1 MIGANRRRDLDMY
14 RILPSL
20 LIALGLAMVPVSLA
34 GASLVVL
41 EAQHALKDKGY
52 DPGALDGIY
61 GPQTQSAI
69 RKFQKESSLPDDG
82 ILTLQT
88 LAALGVTTSGGAERA
103 FHTAGTNVKQSYSNG
118 GKEIGKGGKML
129 GSNMR
134 DGEVVDGAK
143 AFGKNLGRGI
153 ANIGRGTGHAAANA
167 AKGVK
172 DTVAGNK

>member
-1 MIGANRRRDLDMY
+1 MY

-20 LIALGLAMVPVSLA
+20 LIALGLAIVPVCLT

-61 GPQTQSAI
+61 GPQTQAAI

-88 LAALGVTTSGGAERA
+88 LAALGVTTSGGAQRA
-103 FHTAGTNVKQSYSNG
+103 FHTAGTNVKESYSNG

-172 DTVAGNK
+172 DTVTRDR